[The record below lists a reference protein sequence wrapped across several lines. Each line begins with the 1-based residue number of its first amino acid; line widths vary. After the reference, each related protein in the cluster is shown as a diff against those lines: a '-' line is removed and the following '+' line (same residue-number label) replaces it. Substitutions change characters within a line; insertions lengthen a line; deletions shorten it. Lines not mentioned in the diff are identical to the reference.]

1 MPYSWAELFFP
12 KSFGTNLKIKA
23 ETILQQTK
31 NRYVLPVKFPECA
44 FLNTAEL
51 NIHTGECRPNFLTA
65 MCAFFSNKGNMVIN
79 IHLICTNI

>member
-23 ETILQQTK
+23 ETINT
-31 NRYVLPVKFPECA
+31 YVLPTKFPEFA
-44 FLNTAEL
+44 LINITEL

-65 MCAFFSNKGNMVIN
+65 MCAFFPNKGNMVIN